1 MIHYLVAI
9 YYRIIILINDLFNT
23 SIYKKIKNE
32 YQAIQLGKKHNYV
45 SGSNVYF
52 GKYLNEKVIIK
63 GFDIFNL
70 YKNEIN
76 ILNILNQSNFVPGIL
91 KVSKKYFIEE
101 YVDGQ
106 TFDEYLKENKYD
118 AILMPHLFP
127 AEMVTQM
134 KAKGINLP
142 PTIFVATDY
151 VCTPFTEETNCD
163 AYVIPSRHVRYDFL
177 RRGIPEEKIKSL
189 GIPVRKEFAKKV
201 SKEEARKEL
210 GLEEDTFYLLVSAGS
225 MGAGGI
231 VKTIKLL
238 YRWCKKQNK
247 KLEKK
252 RKKEN
257 ENQRQTKLIIICG
270 NNKVLYETLQKI
282 VGDDDCVILTGFTKQ
297 MALYLKASDVCITK
311 PGGLSSTEAAVANIP
326 FIHAMAIPGC
336 ETRNLEFFESCGM
349 SIGVKKTKGQLIRAV
364 NRIQGKELC
373 ETMKLAQRKFVRP
386 DSGMAICRLTEKM
399 VRDRQNVNL

>member
-1 MIHYLVAI
+1 MRVLILSCGTGGGHNAAASAMKEALEARGHSADVLNPYTLKTNKLAKIIDVVYVRLVQISPTLFGCVYKIGDA
-9 YYRIIILINDLFNT
+9 YRRLPWR
-23 SIYKKIKNE
+23 SP
-32 YQAIQLGKKHNYV
+32 
-45 SGSNVYF
+45 VYF
-52 GKYLNEKVIIK
+52 VNA
-63 GFDIFNL
+63 
-70 YKNEIN
+70 
-76 ILNILNQSNFVPGIL
+76 QMVPVMD
-91 KVSKKYFIEE
+91 K
-101 YVDGQ
+101 
-106 TFDEYLKENKYD
+106 YLKENKYD

-252 RKKEN
+252 SKNEN

-282 VGDDDCVILTGFTKQ
+282 VGDDDWVILTGFTKQ

-349 SIGVKKTKGQLIRAV
+349 SIGVKKNKGA
-364 NRIQGKELC
+364 
-373 ETMKLAQRKFVRP
+373 A
-386 DSGMAICRLTEKM
+386 DSCSE
-399 VRDRQNVNL
+399 

>member
-1 MIHYLVAI
+1 
-9 YYRIIILINDLFNT
+9 
-23 SIYKKIKNE
+23 
-32 YQAIQLGKKHNYV
+32 
-45 SGSNVYF
+45 
-52 GKYLNEKVIIK
+52 
-63 GFDIFNL
+63 
-70 YKNEIN
+70 
-76 ILNILNQSNFVPGIL
+76 
-91 KVSKKYFIEE
+91 
-101 YVDGQ
+101 
-106 TFDEYLKENKYD
+106 
-118 AILMPHLFP
+118 
-127 AEMVTQM
+127 
-134 KAKGINLP
+134 
-142 PTIFVATDY
+142 
-151 VCTPFTEETNCD
+151 
-163 AYVIPSRHVRYDFL
+163 
-177 RRGIPEEKIKSL
+177 
-189 GIPVRKEFAKKV
+189 
-201 SKEEARKEL
+201 
-210 GLEEDTFYLLVSAGS
+210 

-399 VRDRQNVNL
+399 VRNVNL

>member
-1 MIHYLVAI
+1 
-9 YYRIIILINDLFNT
+9 
-23 SIYKKIKNE
+23 
-32 YQAIQLGKKHNYV
+32 
-45 SGSNVYF
+45 
-52 GKYLNEKVIIK
+52 
-63 GFDIFNL
+63 
-70 YKNEIN
+70 
-76 ILNILNQSNFVPGIL
+76 
-91 KVSKKYFIEE
+91 
-101 YVDGQ
+101 
-106 TFDEYLKENKYD
+106 
-118 AILMPHLFP
+118 
-127 AEMVTQM
+127 
-134 KAKGINLP
+134 
-142 PTIFVATDY
+142 
-151 VCTPFTEETNCD
+151 
-163 AYVIPSRHVRYDFL
+163 
-177 RRGIPEEKIKSL
+177 
-189 GIPVRKEFAKKV
+189 
-201 SKEEARKEL
+201 
-210 GLEEDTFYLLVSAGS
+210 

-252 RKKEN
+252 RKNEN

-373 ETMKLAQRKFVRP
+373 ETMKLAQRKFVCP

-399 VRDRQNVNL
+399 VRNVNL